1 MGNRWGNNGNS
12 VRLYFLGLQSHCGS
26 SRPRNW
32 TRVSKVWLNTHQTLA
47 MGTSDFLW
55 LQILHIWK
63 LYLSFQQSGG
73 FLQLQQFYITS
84 SSNTSERKLQ
94 VETWGLVLSK
104 LDLIFKNLIIPTII
118 YNHPCCLISLSK
130 KFFQKYQWGM
140 RFHNCSILI
149 THPTD
154 FWSLLPFQHFHLLS
168 LPFGPGDISSGSD

>member
-1 MGNRWGNNGNS
+1 MGKQWK
-12 VRLYFLGLQSHCGS
+12 Q
-26 SRPRNW
+26 W
-32 TRVSKVWLNTHQTLA
+32 QTLFSWTPKSLRIFLTQKLNQ
-47 MGTSDFLW
+47 GLKRLIKYSQDTCHGNVWFSLW

-84 SSNTSERKLQ
+84 SWNTSERKWQ

-104 LDLIFKNLIIPTII
+104 LDLIFKNLIIPALI

-140 RFHNCSILI
+140 WFHNCSNLI
-149 THPTD
+149 THLTD

-168 LPFGPGDISSGSD
+168 LPFGPGDISSGWD